1 MVSKAEILNAGTE
14 REEERKDVL
23 RDISNKR
30 TSKENLE
37 KIKNI
42 LEWEYKYKDSTEM
55 PSELSVSKIKELSKD
70 KAEEKYGVTLKKPN
84 FLVEKTEL
92 TAAEKGTI
100 MHLCLQKLNY
110 KEDYNLEKLKNMVNN
125 LVEQEIILPKEIEQ
139 FLDKI
144 YKSLADA
151 SCEELIEITH
161 EDTAW
166 KEVSDKT
173 YYAPVI
179 NLEKYKA
186 KFEKQYRG
194 LIKVMEI

>member
-1 MVSKAEILNAGTE
+1 MITA
-14 REEERKDVL
+14 
-23 RDISNKR
+23 
-30 TSKENLE
+30 KEVA
-37 KIKNI
+37 
-42 LEWEYKYKDSTEM
+42 KYF
-55 PSELSVSKIKELSKD
+55 LSKD
-70 KAEEKYGVTLKKPN
+70 SDKKIFN
-84 FLVEKTEL
+84 T
-92 TAAEKGTI
+92 
-100 MHLCLQKLNY
+100 
-110 KEDYNLEKLKNMVNN
+110 N
-125 LVEQEIILPKEIEQ
+125 LVEFHNRKAYEGNIRLNKYLYFAQTVYLAKYGKLLFDDNFVAYDNGPIIKEIVENYPSMQANSNKEKIILPEEIKQ

-144 YKSLADA
+144 YLSLKDA

-166 KEVSDKT
+166 KEVSDRT

>member
-1 MVSKAEILNAGTE
+1 MITA
-14 REEERKDVL
+14 
-23 RDISNKR
+23 
-30 TSKENLE
+30 KEVA
-37 KIKNI
+37 
-42 LEWEYKYKDSTEM
+42 KYF
-55 PSELSVSKIKELSKD
+55 LSKD
-70 KAEEKYGVTLKKPN
+70 NEKKIFNT
-84 FLVEKTEL
+84 
-92 TAAEKGTI
+92 
-100 MHLCLQKLNY
+100 
-110 KEDYNLEKLKNMVNN
+110 N
-125 LVEQEIILPKEIEQ
+125 LVEFHNRKAYEGNIRLNKYLYFAQTVYLAKYGKLLFEDNFVAYDNGPVVKEIVENYPSMQANANKEKIILPNQIKQ

-144 YKSLADA
+144 YISLKDA

-166 KEVSDKT
+166 KELSDRT

>member
-1 MVSKAEILNAGTE
+1 MITA
-14 REEERKDVL
+14 
-23 RDISNKR
+23 
-30 TSKENLE
+30 KEVA
-37 KIKNI
+37 
-42 LEWEYKYKDSTEM
+42 KYF
-55 PSELSVSKIKELSKD
+55 LSKD
-70 KAEEKYGVTLKKPN
+70 NDKKIFN
-84 FLVEKTEL
+84 T
-92 TAAEKGTI
+92 
-100 MHLCLQKLNY
+100 
-110 KEDYNLEKLKNMVNN
+110 N
-125 LVEQEIILPKEIEQ
+125 LVEFHNRKAYEGNIRLNKYLYFAQTVYLAKYGKLLFEDDFVAYDNGPVLKEIVENSPSRHASREKIILPEEIEQ

-144 YKSLADA
+144 YISLEDA

-166 KEVSDKT
+166 EEGRDKT